1 MRVRVMKFWGAP
13 ILLVML
19 MLCLAPSAFAGGEYT
34 PPMLTK
40 ATLMDLLWRVLN
52 FAALA
57 FLLVYFLGKPI
68 ISGLSNRQEG
78 VKEELKE
85 LEDKRD
91 EAEQSYKEFELRL
104 AGVEQEM
111 EGIVDKA
118 VALAE
123 IEKARILKEAE
134 VAVEDIKRQAA
145 ATVQAELA
153 NARRILRNEIAEQV
167 AVMAEELI
175 VKNLTPADQVTIT
188 EQYLERVGAAQ

>member
-68 ISGLSNRQEG
+68 VSGLSNRQEG